1 MNNCCP
7 NCGSTRIFSY
17 RSKGEIAAKCTRC
30 KWEGRSEH
38 LVPRKPFK
46 GRLLQ
51 WLGNAWIRTQL
62 NWFTFWKRR
71 EIEKVYKEEK
81 LQEGAFSY
89 IPVIDNH
96 IEAMLVKKIADMGY
110 DPKDART
117 FVEHLK
123 IRRRTSSLTWEID
136 EREVMHLTWV
146 DRGNG
151 EIIYRLKDLN
161 ASRLTLI
168 TKSTDIQRAPSDIK
182 IVGA

>member
-1 MNNCCP
+1 
-7 NCGSTRIFSY
+7 
-17 RSKGEIAAKCTRC
+17 
-30 KWEGRSEH
+30 
-38 LVPRKPFK
+38 
-46 GRLLQ
+46 
-51 WLGNAWIRTQL
+51 
-62 NWFTFWKRR
+62 
-71 EIEKVYKEEK
+71 
-81 LQEGAFSY
+81 
-89 IPVIDNH
+89 
-96 IEAMLVKKIADMGY
+96 MGY